1 MLGRTPPMGWNS
13 WNTFAWNINENVVRD
28 MADLIVEKGLK
39 DAGYEYIVIDDCWS
53 LRERDENG
61 KLVADPEKFPSG
73 IKALA
78 DYVHSKGLKFGMYSC
93 VGSRTCACYPGAFGH
108 EYTDAQTFADWGVDY
123 LKHDFC
129 QRPSLANGPILYNRM
144 SMALKATGR
153 EILFSA
159 CNWGK
164 FETEKWIRSTG
175 AHIYRS
181 TFDITDNFE
190 CLSKIAMSQIDKLA
204 YSTPG
209 CFNDLDMLVVG
220 MRNRGRVA
228 DGGCTD
234 TQYATHFALWCFLQ
248 SPLMIGGNLSA
259 MTDSDFKLLKNK
271 ELLRINQDKE
281 ARPPVVLAGGDRP
294 IFFKHLDNGEYAIAF
309 FNLTEGEATMYAEFF
324 DIGITPECGH
334 GFELRDIMTGE
345 ETGFV
350 KDYLGTKV
358 EPFGFKIFRGKF
370 VKKN

>member
-1 MLGRTPPMGWNS
+1 MLSMTPPMGWNS
-13 WNTFAWNINENVVRD
+13 WNTFGRD
-28 MADLIVEKGLK
+28 IDEALFRKMADLIVEKGLK
-39 DAGYEYIVIDDCWS
+39 DVGYEYVVIDDCWA
-53 LRERDENG
+53 LKQRDENG
-61 KLVADPEKFPSG
+61 RLVADPAKFPNG

-78 DYVHSKGLKFGMYSC
+78 DYIHSKGLKFGMYSC
-93 VGSRTCACYPGAFGH
+93 AGSRTCDGYPSSFGY
-108 EYTDAQTFADWGVDY
+108 EFIDAQTFADWGVDF
-123 LKHDFC
+123 LKYDFC
-129 QRPSLANGPILYNRM
+129 FKPKLTNGPILYNRM
-144 SMALKATGR
+144 GMALKATGR

-159 CNWGK
+159 CNWGEY
-164 FETEKWIRSTG
+164 ETEKWIRSTG
-175 AHIYRS
+175 AHMYRS
-181 TFDITDNFE
+181 TYDIRDNFDRIKE
-190 CLSKIAMSQIDKLA
+190 LALSQVDKLA
-204 YSTPG
+204 YSSIG
-209 CFNDLDMLVVG
+209 CFNDIDMLVTG
-220 MRNRGRVA
+220 MRDKGLA
-228 DGGCTD
+228 AGGGCTD
-234 TQYATHFALWCFLQ
+234 TQYATHFALWCFFQ
-248 SPLMIGGNLSA
+248 SPLMIGGNLSI
-259 MTDSDFKLLKNK
+259 MTDDDIELLKNK